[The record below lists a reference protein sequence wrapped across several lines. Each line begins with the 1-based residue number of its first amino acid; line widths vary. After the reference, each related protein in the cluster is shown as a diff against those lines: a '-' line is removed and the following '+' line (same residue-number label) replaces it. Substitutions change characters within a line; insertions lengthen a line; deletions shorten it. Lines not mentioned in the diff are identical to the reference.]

1 MKIYQTWISG
11 TLDMASAAQQKIQC
25 ECGSVINASSKY
37 AHRKSQKHAWYVW
50 YEEQK
55 QLRELGQL
63 GQANGRNEPSVH
75 HVEDPEFYDYGV
87 FLEEQAIEF
96 RRYESEQ
103 NLEEREERE
112 EREKREKR
120 EEKEEREEREKRSMP
135 RHIVALVFDKL
146 EKSCIICYED
156 LTLENVF
163 MTRCGHA
170 MCTSCENKLY
180 GEQRKE
186 CPTCRTEYH

>member
-1 MKIYQTWISG
+1 
-11 TLDMASAAQQKIQC
+11 MASATQQKIHC
-25 ECGSVINASSKY
+25 ECGSVISTSSKY
-37 AHRKSQKHAWYVW
+37 AHKKSLKHAWYVW

-55 QLRELGQL
+55 RQRQGRGQGS
-63 GQANGRNEPSVH
+63 GQNEPRVP
-75 HVEDPEFYDYGV
+75 HVEDPEFYEYDV
-87 FLEEQAIEF
+87 EEQAMEL

-103 NLEEREERE
+103 KERQEQKEGREERQ
-112 EREKREKR
+112 KR
-120 EEKEEREEREKRSMP
+120 EEREEREKRSMP

-146 EKSCIICYED
+146 EKSCIICYEE

>member
-11 TLDMASAAQQKIQC
+11 TLDMASAAQQKINC
-25 ECGSVINASSKY
+25 ECGSVISTSSKY
-37 AHRKSQKHAWYVW
+37 AHKKSLKHAWYVW

-55 QLRELGQL
+55 RQRQGR
-63 GQANGRNEPSVH
+63 GNGRNEPRVH
-75 HVEDPEFYDYGV
+75 HIEDPEFYEYEV
-87 FLEEQAIEF
+87 EEQAIEL

-103 NLEEREERE
+103 KERQEQKENLVERKERE
-112 EREKREKR
+112 EREKRE
-120 EEKEEREEREKRSMP
+120 EQEEREKRSMP

-163 MTRCGHA
+163 MTKCGHA

-180 GEQRKE
+180 SEQRKE